1 MLERKIDLS
10 VNFESLNLESLN
22 LEPLNLESLNLD
34 FRNSGGISG
43 SGIAEPAI
51 SESAI
56 SESGIQPERA
66 SVALLPRFVFTCL
79 CVSSHVEEPCSEIFR
94 PHCVCGT

>member
-1 MLERKIDLS
+1 MRHRPIDTPELRLFFGGYGS
-10 VNFESLNLESLN
+10 SESG
-22 LEPLNLESLNLD
+22 
-34 FRNSGGISG
+34 FSGSGISE

-66 SVALLPRFVFTCL
+66 SVALLPR
-79 CVSSHVEEPCSEIFR
+79 
-94 PHCVCGT
+94 